1 MDVRI
6 GTKEQTAHLQIVQ
19 FSSLKL
25 PAEWKNTMRF
35 KT

>member
-6 GTKEQTAHLQIVQ
+6 GMKEQTAHLQIVQ

-25 PAEWKNTMRF
+25 PASG
-35 KT
+35 KTQ